1 MPDAYGPQTPYIE
14 ALLTRAQA
22 LTGPEITELGAA
34 WEAARGKARDAA
46 WFAAGDAAGAAWFAA
61 DAVGAAWNVTG
72 ADGGVAWAAA
82 WDTARHADWSVTR
95 AARAAVVDA
104 ALALATRDQLPP
116 EHYRTLTGPW
126 GEVAGKAHPDD
137 PDRRGGDT

>member
-1 MPDAYGPQTPYIE
+1 MPDEEHGPQTPYIE

-34 WEAARGKARDAA
+34 WETARGKARDAA
-46 WFAAGDAAGAAWFAA
+46 WFASGDAAGAAWFAE
-61 DAVGAAWNVTG
+61 DAVGAAWNVTT
-72 ADGGVAWAAA
+72 GGVAWAAA

-104 ALALATRDQLPP
+104 ALALATRDKLAP
-116 EHYRTLTGPW
+116 EHYDVLTGPW
-126 GEVAGKAHPDD
+126 ARVVGRVHPDD
-137 PDRRGGDT
+137 APRD

>member
-1 MPDAYGPQTPYIE
+1 MSNAYGPQTEVVE

-46 WFAAGDAAGAAWFAA
+46 WFAAGAAWDAA

-104 ALALATRDQLPP
+104 ALALATRDKLAP
-116 EHYRTLTGPW
+116 EHYDVLTGPW
-126 GEVAGKAHPDD
+126 ARVVGRVHPDD
-137 PDRRGGDT
+137 APRD